1 MDVEIIIENDHESL
15 ITTTI
20 LKSKENKNVEVVP
33 SACEKKRK
41 KGVFNPQWLLDSQ
54 VSSFLR
60 EYKLDSTKILC
71 IACNE
76 TFSIH
81 YGGKNDIDRH
91 IKLKRHINN
100 MKSFN
105 INRQLI
111 TSTMKPN
118 KEIEETAAA
127 EGAFVYHGV
136 KRGHSYLSQQCITN
150 VLKTIF
156 SSSSAI
162 AKSMSCGRTKCNSIA
177 VNVLAPRF
185 TQKVLTEVK
194 EAYFYSIMFD
204 ASNKGNI
211 KFFPVCVQYFSKIGV
226 KKGCIIDLI
235 DDADELATNIFEN
248 LMTVIKKSDLPFDGL
263 TSIGADNTNVN
274 MGNNHTVYTLFN
286 NEIENLF
293 KECVFSDMKHLL
305 NDSRNRMSV
314 ESIAA
319 ELQIRRNGSI
329 SCIDMHKYLLSQKEL
344 LEAISSNNKYTFK
357 KQRID

>member
-1 MDVEIIIENDHESL
+1 MDVKIIIENDHESL

-33 SACEKKRK
+33 SACEKKKK
-41 KGVFNPQWLLDSQ
+41 KGVFNPQWLRDSQ
-54 VSSFLR
+54 VNSFLR

-127 EGAFVYHGV
+127 EGVFVYHGG
-136 KRGHSYLSQQCITN
+136 KHGHSYLSQQCITN

-162 AKSMSCGRTKCNSIA
+162 SKSMSCGRTKCNSIA
-177 VNVLAPRF
+177 VNVLAPYF

-194 EAYFYSIMFD
+194 QAYFYSIMFD
-204 ASNKGNI
+204 ASNKGNT

-226 KKGCIIDLI
+226 KKGC
-235 DDADELATNIFEN
+235 N
-248 LMTVIKKSDLPFDGL
+248 S
-263 TSIGADNTNVN
+263 
-274 MGNNHTVYTLFN
+274 
-286 NEIENLF
+286 LF
-293 KECVFSDMKHLL
+293 KFFHMRANV
-305 NDSRNRMSV
+305 
-314 ESIAA
+314 
-319 ELQIRRNGSI
+319 
-329 SCIDMHKYLLSQKEL
+329 
-344 LEAISSNNKYTFK
+344 
-357 KQRID
+357 

>member
-81 YGGKNDIDRH
+81 YGGKNDIGRH

-226 KKGCIIDLI
+226 KKGIIDLI

-293 KECVFSDMKHLL
+293 KGK
-305 NDSRNRMSV
+305 
-314 ESIAA
+314 
-319 ELQIRRNGSI
+319 
-329 SCIDMHKYLLSQKEL
+329 LS
-344 LEAISSNNKYTFK
+344 
-357 KQRID
+357 